1 MNVIVIGAGISGLIA
16 AYELERSG
24 VKPVLLEATDKIG
37 GRVITDET
45 NGFLLDRG
53 FQVLLTAYPEAK
65 RYLDYEALNLKRFT
79 PGAIIMKPG
88 NSFAIYDPLRDPA
101 KLFGMIFSKVGSLTD
116 KIRIYK
122 LNKDLA
128 KKSIKE
134 IFETPSKS
142 TLNYLK
148 DYGFSDTIIDNFFKP
163 FFRGI
168 FLENELS
175 TSSRMFQF
183 VFKMFGEGYAAVPE
197 KGMGEITKQL
207 SQKLHQTTIKLNSPV
222 KSVMGQE
229 VTLEN
234 GEVLK
239 ADKVIIACRPDRI
252 IPQLEGQIKPFRSVY
267 NVYFSLE
274 KSFLIQPMIALIPD
288 DNYLIN
294 NIVFMTDVSKAYSQ
308 NGKTLL
314 SVSVTK
320 SIKDPSN
327 LEKLISI
334 ELEALSGIKAEYF
347 KHVKTYQILDALP
360 DVDDMKSS
368 LPFTNAKLND
378 HVFLAGDY
386 LLNGSINAAM
396 TSGRKAAEAL
406 LLSTQKPM

>member
-16 AYELERSG
+16 AYELERSE

-37 GRVITDET
+37 GRVITDEK

-65 RYLDYEALNLKRFT
+65 RYLDYEALNLKRFS

-88 NSFAIYDPLRDPA
+88 NSFAIHDPLRDPA

-128 KKSIKE
+128 KKSIEE

-142 TLNYLK
+142 TLNFLK

-308 NGKTLL
+308 NGKALL

-327 LEKLISI
+327 LAKLISI

-347 KHVKTYQILDALP
+347 KHIKTYQILDALP

>member
-24 VKPVLLEATDKIG
+24 VKPILLEATDKIG
-37 GRVITDET
+37 GRVITDEID
-45 NGFLLDRG
+45 GFLLDRG

-65 RYLDYEALNLKRFT
+65 RYLDYEALQLKRFS

-88 NSFAIYDPLRDPA
+88 NSFAIHDPLREPA

-128 KKSIKE
+128 KMSIEE

-207 SQKLHQTTIKLNSPV
+207 SQKLQHTTIKLNSPV
-222 KSVMGQE
+222 KSVMGKE

-234 GEVLK
+234 GEVLE
-239 ADKVIIACRPDRI
+239 ADKVIIACRPDSI

-308 NGKTLL
+308 NGKALL

-347 KHVKTYQILDALP
+347 KHIKTYQLIDALP
-360 DVDDMKSS
+360 DVDDMKSN

-386 LLNGSINAAM
+386 LLNGSVNAAM
-396 TSGRKAAEAL
+396 TSGRKAVEAL
-406 LLSTQKPM
+406 LLSTQNPM

>member
-24 VKPVLLEATDKIG
+24 VKPILLEATDKIG
-37 GRVITDET
+37 GRVITDEID
-45 NGFLLDRG
+45 GFLLDRG

-65 RYLDYEALNLKRFT
+65 RYLDYEALQLKRFS

-88 NSFAIYDPLRDPA
+88 NSFAIHDPLREPA

-128 KKSIKE
+128 KMSIEE

-207 SQKLHQTTIKLNSPV
+207 SQKLQHTTIKLNSPV
-222 KSVMGQE
+222 KSVMGKE

-234 GEVLK
+234 GEVLE
-239 ADKVIIACRPDRI
+239 ADKVIIACRPDSI

-308 NGKTLL
+308 NGKALL

-327 LEKLISI
+327 LAKLISI

-347 KHVKTYQILDALP
+347 KHIKTYQLIDALP
-360 DVDDMKSS
+360 DVDDMKSN

-386 LLNGSINAAM
+386 LLNGSVNAAM
-396 TSGRKAAEAL
+396 TSGRKAVEAL
-406 LLSTQKPM
+406 LLSTQNPM